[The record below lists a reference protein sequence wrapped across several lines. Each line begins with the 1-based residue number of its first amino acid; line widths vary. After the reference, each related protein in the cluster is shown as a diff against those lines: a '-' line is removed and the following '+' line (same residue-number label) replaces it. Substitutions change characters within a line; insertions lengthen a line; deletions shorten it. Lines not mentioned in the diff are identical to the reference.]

1 MSDMPWSTPE
11 DVLTKERYNLMVDR
25 IGRIPTDRLVP
36 EIYQDYFEKG
46 AACLL
51 KAAEIYEKKADG
63 SLAGRTMDEC
73 RADHD
78 ILYRHLY
85 PENYDTSYA
94 NPSYAVSVFGTEA
107 GQLLT
112 LLCSE
117 MDNCTA
123 YAFQGMQQELTLY
136 MELFVQIYNCLE
148 MEDLNEAREDVYW
161 FFHDYCDLFVETQIH
176 DMICPKDNF
185 FADIVMN
192 ADLTDLRYLYL
203 YGLPVGD
210 NELHI
215 AEFLNRMPEDKVR
228 AMADTYTE
236 GYRLGFEA
244 AGIDLSKKGTVEVDF
259 PIGFERM
266 IRIAV
271 ENFRK
276 MGLEVVMAREPSSS
290 FFGKG
295 GRKRAVYSTSVNRQ
309 YDFDHR
315 EDMAYFLDKAFVER
329 RLEAYR
335 TVFEQHK
342 EEARLYAGPA
352 LVEVFGEIPFSPEA
366 KGEVIRYD
374 LEQQEL
380 GIYMNTEAGL
390 ILYTYIPGE
399 ERSFTI
405 IAYPMPEIGDRFEE
419 IFEETVAINTLD
431 YQKYQQMQQSM
442 IDVLDGAKEV
452 RIVGR
457 GDNRTDLTVAVRQ
470 LADPEYESAFEN
482 CVADVNIPVGE
493 VFTSPVLEGTNG
505 VLHVSGVYLE
515 GLYFR
520 DLELTFEDGMVTS
533 YTCANYEDEDEDRRF
548 IRENIMMRY
557 ETLPLGE
564 FSIGTNTTAY
574 RMAKKYDI
582 GARMPILIAEKTGP
596 HFAVGDTCYSHE
608 EEVVRRNPDG
618 KVIVAKDNEISAM
631 REEDPAG
638 SYFNCH
644 TDITIPFEEVGA
656 ITAVY
661 PDGSSVDIIRDGLFR
676 VEGSE
681 DLNIPLLEMGKE
693 DSSCRE

>member
-1 MSDMPWSTPE
+1 MSDMPWSARE
-11 DVLTKERYNLMVDR
+11 DVLTKERYNLMIDR
-25 IGRIPTDRLVP
+25 ITRIPTDHLVP
-36 EIYQDYFEKG
+36 EVYQDYFEEG
-46 AACLL
+46 AAFLL
-51 KAAEIYEKKADG
+51 AAAKIFEKKSEG
-63 SLAGRTMDEC
+63 SLEARTMEEC
-73 RADHD
+73 RADHEKF
-78 ILYRHLY
+78 YRHLE

-94 NPSYAVSVFGTEA
+94 NPTYAVSVFGWEA

-112 LLCSE
+112 FLCSE
-117 MDNCTA
+117 MDNCAA
-123 YAFQGMQQELTLY
+123 YAFQGRQMELTLF
-136 MELFVQIYNCLE
+136 MELFVQVYNCME
-148 MEDLNEAREDVYW
+148 EEDLKEAQENVYW
-161 FFHDYCDLFVETQIH
+161 FFHDYCDLFVENQIH
-176 DMICPKDNF
+176 DMICTKDNF

-192 ADLTDLRYLYL
+192 ADLTDLRYLYR

-210 NELHI
+210 NELRI
-215 AEFLNRMPEDKVR
+215 AAYLNQMPEEKIR

-244 AGIDLSKKGTVEVDF
+244 AGIDLSEKGTVEVDF

-266 IRIAV
+266 IRAAV
-271 ENFRK
+271 ENFRR
-276 MGLEVVMAREPSSS
+276 MGLEPAMAREPSSS

-295 GRKRAVYSTSVNRQ
+295 GRKRAVYSTAVNRQ

-315 EDMAYFLDKAFVER
+315 EDMAYFFDKAFVER

-352 LVEVFGEIPFSPEA
+352 LVEVFGEPPFFPEA
-366 KGEVIRYD
+366 KGDVIRYD
-374 LEQQEL
+374 EDQQRL

-390 ILYTYIPGE
+390 ILYNYISGE

-405 IAYPMPEIGDRFEE
+405 IAYPMPEIGERFEE
-419 IFEETVAINTLD
+419 IFDETVTINTLD
-431 YQKYQQMQQSM
+431 YKKYQQMQQRM
-442 IDVLDGAKEV
+442 IDVLDGAEEV
-452 RIVGR
+452 HIVGK
-457 GDNRTDLTVAVRQ
+457 GDNHTDLVVSIRP
-470 LADPEYESAFEN
+470 LADPACESAFEN

-493 VFTSPVLEGTNG
+493 VFTSPVLAGTNG

-533 YTCANYEDEDEDRRF
+533 YTCSNYEDEGENERF
-548 IRENIMMRY
+548 VRENVMMRY
-557 ETLPLGE
+557 DSLPLGE

-574 RMAKKYDI
+574 CMARHYEI
-582 GARMPILIAEKTGP
+582 GDRLPILIAEKTGP
-596 HFAVGDTCYSHE
+596 HFAVGDTCYAHE

-618 KVIVAKDNEISAM
+618 REIVARDNEISAL
-631 REEDPAG
+631 REEDPQQA
-638 SYFNCH
+638 YFNCH

-676 VEGSE
+676 VEGTE
-681 DLNIPLLEMGKE
+681 ELNEPLLKE
-693 DSSCRE
+693 DSTWQK

>member
-1 MSDMPWSTPE
+1 MSDMPWSTPD
-11 DVLTKERYNLMVDR
+11 DVLSKERYNLMTDR
-25 IGRIPTDRLVP
+25 IRRIPTDRLVP
-36 EIYQDYFEKG
+36 EEYQDYFEKG
-46 AACLL
+46 AAYLM

-63 SLAGRTMDEC
+63 SLADRTMEEC
-73 RADHD
+73 RADQEM
-78 ILYRHLY
+78 LYRY
-85 PENYDTSYA
+85 FCAEGYDTSYA

-112 LLCSE
+112 LLFSE
-117 MDNCTA
+117 MENCA
-123 YAFQGMQQELTLY
+123 VYAFRGMQQEMTLY
-136 MELFVQIYNCLE
+136 MELFVQVYNCFE

-161 FFHDYCDLFVETQIH
+161 FFHDYCDLFVEDQIH
-176 DMICPKDNF
+176 DMICTKDNF

-210 NELHI
+210 NELRV
-215 AEFLNRMPEDKVR
+215 AEFLNRMPEEAIQ

-244 AGIDLSKKGTVEVDF
+244 AGIDLSKKSTVEVDY

-266 IRIAV
+266 IRAALK
-271 ENFRK
+271 NFRE
-276 MGLEVVMAREPSSS
+276 MGLEAAMAREPSSS

-315 EDMAYFLDKAFVER
+315 EDMAYFLDNAFVER

-335 TVFEQHK
+335 TVFEQHS

-352 LVEVFGEIPFSPEA
+352 LVEVFGEAPFFPEA

-374 LEQQEL
+374 AEQQEL
-380 GIYMNTEAGL
+380 GIYMNTEAAI

-405 IAYPMPEIGDRFEE
+405 IAYPMPAIGDRFEE
-419 IFEETVAINTLD
+419 IFDETVAINTLD
-431 YQKYQQMQQSM
+431 YRKYQQMQKCM
-442 IDVLDGAKEV
+442 IDVLDGAGEV
-452 RIVGR
+452 RIVGK
-457 GDNRTDLTVAVRQ
+457 GDNRTDLTVAIRQ
-470 LADPEYESAFEN
+470 LGDPEHETAFEN

-533 YTCANYEDEDEDRRF
+533 YICANYEDEDEDRRF

-557 ETLPLGE
+557 DTLPLGE

-574 RMAKKYDI
+574 RMARKYDI
-582 GARMPILIAEKTGP
+582 EALMPILIAEKTGP

-618 KVIVAKDNEISAM
+618 KEIVARDNEISAL
-631 REEDPAG
+631 REEDPARA
-638 SYFNCH
+638 YFNCH
-644 TDITIPFEEVGA
+644 TDITMPFEEVGS

-661 PDGSSVDIIRDGLFR
+661 PDGRSVDIIRDGLFL
-676 VEGSE
+676 VEGTE
-681 DLNIPLLEMGKE
+681 DLNIPLLEKE
-693 DSSCRE
+693 D